1 MKGTFLPRHTTYH
14 EIFNLCFV
22 MIQTHLG
29 YNIIEFGLDSAKI
42 SEEPQSKKFGLSE
55 IPLFILKS
63 SFYDICVNHKRI
75 SPDFL
80 LKATRDQQ
88 SLTLH
93 CAVGLLGL
101 KHTA

>member
-1 MKGTFLPRHTTYH
+1 
-14 EIFNLCFV
+14 

-42 SEEPQSKKFGLSE
+42 SDDKFWLPDEPQSKKFGLSE

-63 SFYDICVNHKRI
+63 FFYDICVNHKRI

-93 CAVGLLGL
+93 CAVGLPGL
-101 KHTA
+101 KHIA